1 MNLVKY
7 PQLEVAFSMGF
18 LFGRSH
24 QLSFLLHV
32 PAPKRLCH
40 SFYLHRL
47 VRRHDTKT
55 ASHLL
60 MIQWDRTNKVVFP
73 KQMTF
78 SCKTNDLAADN
89 ISDYQNVK
97 FFVNFFVGHVPKRI
111 PMQ

>member
-1 MNLVKY
+1 
-7 PQLEVAFSMGF
+7 
-18 LFGRSH
+18 
-24 QLSFLLHV
+24 
-32 PAPKRLCH
+32 
-40 SFYLHRL
+40 
-47 VRRHDTKT
+47 
-55 ASHLL
+55 
-60 MIQWDRTNKVVFP
+60 VVFP